1 MALLKEKEKVEKE
14 ELKMKAK
21 IEKDQLKE
29 RTRLEE
35 EEKRRSK
42 DKGKALGS
50 PLGAESGTA
59 AEASAI
65 DRPASSGGQIAA
77 DSAKRAST
85 QSSESLKDSSDEEE
99 RPATGKSTEED
110 ALASPTSPSKK
121 QSKVKSWFVGRF
133 RASSKTAKDGEDGD
147 TSRTGFIG
155 GASLTGASSSADGA
169 EDKPREGS
177 MRDVAMAGRPSP
189 PVHEI
194 VTIPQSDPVSPVN
207 ESRARKTGD
216 NASISSLSESGEEAS
231 SGNKKKKPHRGR
243 LGFKDRLLR
252 KTNTKSSNDT
262 DNEEFEEARDTFEEE
277 KLAPP
282 PKLIAVSVASKPG
295 ASPIRD
301 SKFSENL

>member
-1 MALLKEKEKVEKE
+1 MALLKEKDKVEKE

-29 RTRLEE
+29 RNRLEE
-35 EEKRRSK
+35 EEKRKSK

-50 PLGAESGTA
+50 PLGTESGTA

-65 DRPASSGGQIAA
+65 DRPASSGGRVAA

-85 QSSESLKDSSDEEE
+85 QPSESLKDSSDEEE

-110 ALASPTSPSKK
+110 ALASPTSPSKG
-121 QSKVKSWFVGRF
+121 QSKVKSWFAGRF
-133 RASSKTAKDGEDGD
+133 RASSKAAKDDEDGD
-147 TSRTGFIG
+147 TSKTGFIG

-169 EDKPREGS
+169 ENKPREGS
-177 MRDVAMAGRPSP
+177 MRDVAMAGKSPP

-194 VTIPQSDPVSPVN
+194 VTIPQSDPVSPIN
-207 ESRARKTGD
+207 ENLARNTGD

-231 SGNKKKKPHRGR
+231 SGKKKKPHRGR

-282 PKLIAVSVASKPG
+282 PKLIAISVASKPS